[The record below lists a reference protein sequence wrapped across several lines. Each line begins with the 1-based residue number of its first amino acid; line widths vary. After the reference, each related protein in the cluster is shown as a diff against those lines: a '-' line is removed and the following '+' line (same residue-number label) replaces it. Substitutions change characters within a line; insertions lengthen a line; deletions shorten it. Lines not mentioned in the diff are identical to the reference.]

1 MKRTVSVLIVFG
13 LLFASKLAVVQGAP
27 VDPTLYVGD
36 PAPSLAI
43 SKWVQGEPVQQF
55 EKGKIYVIEF
65 WATWCG
71 PCVQAIPR
79 LSRLQEQYKDKG
91 VIFIGIDSCE
101 PDGAAKVPPFVARMG
116 KQMNYRVAV
125 DDYSGTQS
133 GRTYDAWAKASGN
146 DALPCPIIVG
156 RDGRIAGYGTGIAL
170 EQTLAGTFDPIKEY
184 GGREAQRL
192 MVRADYTRDP
202 VEANR
207 IYDEAARLPD
217 HPPRSEINA
226 LRIEKLIYIPKTKVE
241 EAYDALE
248 RMVAAPGA
256 RAADVTWPAE
266 MVLNGWND
274 ADSDRVLAI
283 LERAAALP
291 GDDVDRVFLLAARF
305 TAYNRKGDFAAA
317 AKIASQLAKAP
328 GDDPRRLLSVAW
340 AMARREDADT
350 GYLAAARE
358 LAARANGMKA
368 KPISESVNFA
378 PDVATN
384 QNRVRIGLALRSGDR
399 AAVDDAIRQMTQS
412 PDATPDGLKDVSD
425 FLIGLRGYG
434 LPAVDA
440 SLALLDRAAV
450 LAEDAGAREMVAQAR
465 FKALLAKR
473 DFSATFALARQ
484 VADRPDASASVLNSL
499 AWTIATDAPLI
510 QRDLDLAQRMAERAV
525 TLTENKEANF
535 IDTYARVMYEKGNV
549 ARAVELEEQA
559 LKADNR
565 TNFRETLNL
574 YKAKLGPTP
583 NHPIK

>member
-1 MKRTVSVLIVFG
+1 MKRARSLLIIFG
-13 LLFASKLAVVQGAP
+13 LLLASKATAAKGAP
-27 VDPTLYVGD
+27 VDPTLFVGD
-36 PAPSLAI
+36 PAPPLAI
-43 SKWVQGEPVQQF
+43 SKWVQGEPVPQL

-65 WATWCG
+65 WATSCG
-71 PCVQAIPR
+71 PCVQLIPH

-91 VIFIGIDSCE
+91 VIFIGIDSGE
-101 PDGAAKVPPFVARMG
+101 PDGAAKVPPLVARMG

-125 DDYSGTQS
+125 DDYSGTEE
-133 GRTYDAWAKASGN
+133 GRTYVAWEKATGN
-146 DALPCPIIVG
+146 DAFPCSIIVG

-170 EQTLAGTFDPIKEY
+170 EQTVAGTFDPIKEY

-192 MVRADYTRDP
+192 MQRAANTRDP

-217 HPPRSEINA
+217 HPPLPEINA
-226 LRIEKLIYIPKTKVE
+226 SRIGRLIYTPKTKVE
-241 EAYDALE
+241 QAYDALE
-248 RMVAAPGA
+248 RLVAAPGA
-256 RAADVTWPAE
+256 RAVDVTWPAE

-317 AKIASQLAKAP
+317 ANIASQLAKAP

-340 AMARREDADT
+340 AMARREDADA

-358 LAARANGMKA
+358 LGAHANGMKA

-399 AAVDDAIRQMTQS
+399 AAVDDAIRQVTQS
-412 PDATPDGLKDVSD
+412 PDATPDGLKGVSD
-425 FLIGLRGYG
+425 YLAGLRGYG

-440 SLALLDRAAV
+440 SLALLDRAAA
-450 LAEDAGAREMVAQAR
+450 LAEDPAAREMVAQAR
-465 FKALLAKR
+465 FKALLAKH
-473 DFSATFALARQ
+473 DFSAAYALTRE

-499 AWTIATDAPLI
+499 AWTIATDAPLT

-525 TLTENKEANF
+525 ALTENKDANK
-535 IDTYARVMYEKGNV
+535 IDTYARVMYEKGKV
-549 ARAVELEEQA
+549 ARAVELEGQA
-559 LKADNR
+559 AKIADR
-565 TNFRETLNL
+565 PDIRAALDL
-574 YKAKLGPTP
+574 YKSKLAATPSPQAK
-583 NHPIK
+583 